1 MVAMAYTPDSRWRNR
16 ETFLQGREAIKTFL
30 SNKWAKEIDYCLMKE
45 LWGFHGNRISA
56 RFEYEWHD
64 GQGQWWRSHGNEQW
78 EFNAKGLMQRRD
90 ASINDVRIKASDR
103 RYIRNPKTGLVE
115 FPQGHPADK

>member
-1 MVAMAYTPDSRWRNR
+1 MKTKDFLFFCQARLILHRLTPPPSQPTR
-16 ETFLQGREAIKTFL
+16 TPQAIKEFL
-30 SNKWAKEIDYCLMKE
+30 SKKWAKEQDYCLMKE

-78 EFNAKGLMQRRD
+78 EFDAKGTCGWVRGKGRRIACVD
-90 ASINDVRIKASDR
+90 FLD
-103 RYIRNPKTGLVE
+103 
-115 FPQGHPADK
+115 